1 MTRKLLVPREH
12 GAWGM
17 MLQPFVAGAI
27 LAREWHW
34 TVLPALAAVMGVFV
48 LREPLLVLSRQ
59 KYIWREQ
66 KPESADA
73 RWSLLV
79 ECAALAL
86 CALLLLARV
95 PWQVLGV
102 LGAAVSALTGI
113 AVYMALR
120 NRQRSVALQSLSAF
134 GLSVSAVIAGY
145 AATGNWQG
153 WMLPLIVLHGLHSL
167 SGIFAVH
174 TRLDAMAAAR
184 NPEKLGA
191 AAVAMRRK
199 TIALQ
204 GINLVVAAGLAM
216 AGYVSFAIPV
226 VLSVLMAASEL
237 FRLSRTDA
245 LKEPLKHVGWRSL
258 ALAITHTVVT
268 IVVLWGR

>member
-1 MTRKLLVPREH
+1 MTRKLLLPREH

-34 TVLPALAAVMGVFV
+34 SVIPALAAVMGVFV
-48 LREPLLVLSRQ
+48 MRESLLVIARQ
-59 KYIWREQ
+59 KYIWREL
-66 KPESADA
+66 KPETADA
-73 RWSLLV
+73 KWSLMM
-79 ECAALAL
+79 ECAALVL
-86 CALLLLARV
+86 CGLLLLTRV
-95 PWQVLGV
+95 PLAVLASLGV
-102 LGAAVSALTGI
+102 AVAALTAI

-145 AATGNWQG
+145 AATGAWQR

-191 AAVAMRRK
+191 AAIAMRRK
-199 TIALQ
+199 TVVLQ
-204 GINLVVAAGLAM
+204 GINIVVAAGLALSGN
-216 AGYVSFAIPV
+216 ALLALPV

-237 FRLSRTDA
+237 WRLSRPDA
-245 LKEPLKHVGWRSL
+245 LKEPLKRVGWRSL
-258 ALAITHTVVT
+258 AMAVTHTVVT
-268 IVVLWGR
+268 IAVLW